1 MRKPE
6 EPWGLPWQ
14 PPEKKGDDTQV
25 KLAVSC
31 HPKRPGVGA
40 GRQRAVSA
48 ARSQTEMLDAYKTEG
63 KDQKGRPQMQV
74 GQRGYSPGRAQ
85 PFPALRIRGT
95 FPYHP
100 SLHLP
105 FSETP
110 SLQVL

>member
-14 PPEKKGDDTQV
+14 PPEKKGDDIQV

-31 HPKRPGVGA
+31 HPEWLAAGA
-40 GRQRAVSA
+40 GRRRAVPA
-48 ARSQTEMLDAYKTEG
+48 AGSQTEMLDAYRAAG

-74 GQRGYSPGRAQ
+74 GQRGYSAGGAQ
-85 PFPALRIRGT
+85 PFLALRIGGT
-95 FPYHP
+95 LPYHP

-110 SLQVL
+110 SLHVL